1 MQTPGT
7 STPDTDTDADMDTTM
22 RAIVQT
28 AYGDTV
34 DVLRHQETPRPS
46 PGEGEVLL
54 RVHAAGMDRGTWHL
68 MTGRP
73 YLMRVIGFGFRRP
86 KNAIAGLDVAGTVV
100 AIGPGVT
107 RFAVGD
113 EVFGISRGS
122 YAEYAVAREDKL
134 AARPQVLSPTQAAA
148 VGVSGLTALQGL
160 TDVGRVQAGQ
170 RVLVIGASG
179 GVGSFAVQIATALG
193 AEVTGVASAAKADL
207 VRSLGAV
214 RVLDYATEDFA
225 DGRQHYDLVL
235 DVGGNSSLRRLRRA
249 QTPTGTL
256 VIVGGEGGDSLT
268 GGMGR
273 QLLGAL
279 MSPFIGQ
286 RLTMVA
292 SKEHYSGL
300 ERLAE
305 LAAQGHLTP
314 AVDRTYPLDRV
325 PDAMRD
331 LMAGRARGKLVIAV
345 AE

>member
-1 MQTPGT
+1 
-7 STPDTDTDADMDTTM
+7 
-22 RAIVQT
+22 
-28 AYGDTV
+28 
-34 DVLRHQETPRPS
+34 VLRVAEVPRPS
-46 PGEGEVLL
+46 VGDGEVLVQV
-54 RVHAAGMDRGTWHL
+54 RAASVDRGTWHL

-214 RVLDYATEDFA
+214 VLDYATEDFA

-249 QTPTGTL
+249 LTPTGTL

-331 LMAGRARGKLVIAV
+331 LMAGRARGKLVITV